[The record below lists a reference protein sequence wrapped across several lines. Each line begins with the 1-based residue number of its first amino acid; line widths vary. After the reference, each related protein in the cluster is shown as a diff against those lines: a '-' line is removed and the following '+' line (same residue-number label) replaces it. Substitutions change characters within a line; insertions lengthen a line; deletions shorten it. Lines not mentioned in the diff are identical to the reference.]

1 MSLNRDKTLLL
12 IDCFALIHRAYH
24 AFPPSLQLPDGT
36 QVNAVYGFTSL
47 LLEVLAKFEPS
58 HVVAVFDAPGPTVR
72 HQDFGQYKAHREKPD
87 DDFVVQ
93 LPLVQE
99 VLKAFDIPLLSVSGF
114 EADDVIGTIDK
125 RHSGKWAQTIIV
137 TGDKDLFQLV
147 DDDTFVYLAGSSF
160 SQSKLYDREGVKEK
174 IGVLPEY
181 VIDLKSLQGD
191 PSDNIPGVRGIGPK
205 SAIELI
211 DMYGHL
217 DEILKNI
224 DEIPSKHKQKIV
236 NDQEMAQ
243 LSRKLATIITD
254 VPVSFDFEGDAKFGT
269 FDPSDLERLLTHFQ
283 FNSLRGKLVK
293 LIEKYGVEK
302 KTDGAVL
309 TLFSTPAK
317 ELKTWEGSLGG
328 KNVYMY
334 PLIEKEGTL

>member
-1 MSLNRDKTLLL
+1 
-12 IDCFALIHRAYH
+12 
-24 AFPPSLQLPDGT
+24 
-36 QVNAVYGFTSL
+36 
-47 LLEVLAKFEPS
+47 
-58 HVVAVFDAPGPTVR
+58 VFN
-72 HQDFGQYKAHREKPD
+72 
-87 DDFVVQ
+87 
-93 LPLVQE
+93 
-99 VLKAFDIPLLSVSGF
+99 LS
-114 EADDVIGTIDK
+114 
-125 RHSGKWAQTIIV
+125 
-137 TGDKDLFQLV
+137 
-147 DDDTFVYLAGSSF
+147 
-160 SQSKLYDREGVKEK
+160 
-174 IGVLPEY
+174 
-181 VIDLKSLQGD
+181 
-191 PSDNIPGVRGIGPK
+191 RGIP
-205 SAIELI
+205 A
-211 DMYGHL
+211 
-217 DEILKNI
+217 
-224 DEIPSKHKQKIV
+224 KHEQKIV

-334 PLIEKEGTL
+334 PLIEKEGDPLTWKLNSLVLIDGDDRFLHI